1 MAANV
6 GNRRKSDRSNGKY
19 KFKQPALISL
29 CGMTLLTGL
38 LFLTAVICLQKDA
51 SGPVLTLAAYLCC
64 AVSAFP
70 VGCFAAKAVGKS
82 GLLCGLVCALPLCVL
97 LLILCLALY
106 GSVGTGFLIGC
117 ALLLLFGALGG
128 IMILNLRRKRRYR

>member
-1 MAANV
+1 MAAKV
-6 GNRRKSDRSNGKY
+6 GNRRRTERSDGKY
-19 KFKQPALISL
+19 TFKKPALISL
-29 CGMTLLTGL
+29 CGMALLTGL
-38 LFLTAVICLQKDA
+38 LFLAAVICLQKDV
-51 SGPVLTLAAYLCC
+51 SGTVLTPAAYLCC

-70 VGCFAAKAVGKS
+70 VGCFAAKAVGRS

-117 ALLLLFGALGG
+117 ALLLCFGALGG
-128 IMILNLRRKRRYR
+128 VAAMNLKHRRRYR